1 MKLHE
6 IKSPLLHPESEP
18 EDETP
23 LREHPTDQQKN
34 PTHPF
39 KTDLLFICSQYIFVI
54 LPPSPQTSLFYWKLN
69 ELQAFIYLIQFHVKF
84 K

>member
-6 IKSPLLHPESEP
+6 IKSPLVHPESDP

-23 LREHPTDQQKN
+23 LREHSTDQQKN

-39 KTDLLFICSQYIFVI
+39 KTDLLFICSQYLFVSHRSCDFTTKSSNFTF
-54 LPPSPQTSLFYWKLN
+54 LLET
-69 ELQAFIYLIQFHVKF
+69 E
-84 K
+84 